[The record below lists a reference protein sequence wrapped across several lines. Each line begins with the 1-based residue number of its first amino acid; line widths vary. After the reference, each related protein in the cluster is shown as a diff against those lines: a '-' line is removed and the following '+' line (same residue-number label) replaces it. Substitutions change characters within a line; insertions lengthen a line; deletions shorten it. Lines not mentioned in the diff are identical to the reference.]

1 MRLWTAGNALRR
13 SAVTS
18 TRRGFGSSSSSS
30 ATAVAE
36 NELGKYADMPAVAV
50 HKGYKM
56 VMSLSICRLPPVY
69 TEPAFIREHREW
81 RAEWEERTANQLE
94 IADSLVYQNFPHHFL
109 PSRRELALLR
119 EGSQTDILQ
128 QEGGTVVKMSELE
141 KLMAE
146 EGLSGL
152 EGQLGGG
159 RKKKK
164 KQEDL
169 REMDKQRV
177 LKEMHNMDRR
187 GTEMLWLVV
196 KYRGS
201 SIWTFPFSSHL
212 HGMTARE
219 TLQKICTAQLGE
231 GYAPF
236 FVGTCPMHYRK
247 FTSVRNP
254 EDDGAVVGS
263 KVFYYRAIH
272 LPSGPPVTLSPDG
285 ILEDFVWVS
294 RSELAEYVGPSA
306 WYHYRRCLPLDLLP
320 GQESVV
326 LGESDKEEES

>member
-1 MRLWTAGNALRR
+1 
-13 SAVTS
+13 
-18 TRRGFGSSSSSS
+18 
-30 ATAVAE
+30 
-36 NELGKYADMPAVAV
+36 
-50 HKGYKM
+50 
-56 VMSLSICRLPPVY
+56 
-69 TEPAFIREHREW
+69 
-81 RAEWEERTANQLE
+81 
-94 IADSLVYQNFPHHFL
+94 
-109 PSRRELALLR
+109 
-119 EGSQTDILQ
+119 
-128 QEGGTVVKMSELE
+128 
-141 KLMAE
+141 
-146 EGLSGL
+146 GLSGL

-177 LKEMHNMDRR
+177 LNELHNMDRR

-219 TLQKICTAQLGE
+219 TLQRICTAQLGE

-285 ILEDFVWVS
+285 IIEDFAWVS
-294 RSELAEYVGPSA
+294 RSELAEYVGQSA

-326 LGESDKEEES
+326 LGESAKGEES